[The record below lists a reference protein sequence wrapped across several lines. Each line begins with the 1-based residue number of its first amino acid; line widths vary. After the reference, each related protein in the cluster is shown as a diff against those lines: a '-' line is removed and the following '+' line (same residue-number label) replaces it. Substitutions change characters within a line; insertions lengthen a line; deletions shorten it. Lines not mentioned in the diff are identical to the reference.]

1 MKLADVSVRRPVFAV
16 MMSAALIVMG
26 WFSYRQLGLDLMP
39 KTDYPTVTVSTSLS
53 GASAEEIETTVTK
66 PIEAAV
72 NTINGIDE
80 LRCSSSQGSSRCS
93 ITFVLEREI
102 EAATQDVRD
111 KVATVH
117 FPRDTDPPSVTKID
131 PDSAP
136 VLTVV
141 VYAKRA
147 PKELTQIADKQIK
160 EVLETVQDVGEVML
174 MGNRRR
180 EIRVLLNPTR
190 LTAYQMTTSQVFNA
204 IARQNTETP
213 GGSFISGPA
222 EIAMRTM
229 GRLRDVKDFERI
241 VLSYKEGSVVT
252 VGDVARVTDSN
263 EEVRSQTRLWEADM
277 GKDAEG
283 ETAISLSIRKQSG
296 TNTVAV
302 VDRVLER
309 LDRIKAGLPSDIS
322 VKTTRDQSRF
332 IRKSFEEIQHHL
344 LLGGLFAAIVVFLF
358 IRNLRIT
365 IIAALAI
372 PTSIIGTFTAMKAL
386 GFTLNNM
393 TMLSLSL
400 ATGIVIDD
408 AIVVLENIFRYIE
421 EKGATPKEAAIK
433 ATSEIGLAVMATT
446 ISLVVIFLP
455 VAFMTGQVGRYFYS
469 FGLSSATAIMISMF
483 VSFTLT
489 PALCAYWLRSAD
501 ARQGHAGD
509 TKNRGFYA
517 WMDRRYG
524 QMLEWSIAHR
534 GIMLGIAGAVVLSA
548 AVLYPYVGKELV
560 PDDDQ
565 SEFSANLRLPRGTS
579 FARTLDYV
587 KPIDSEIRTALG
599 ENLAAM
605 MTSIQNGSANYS
617 IQLTP
622 IDQRDQS
629 QQQLMQ
635 VVRRVLSKYR
645 NARTSV
651 SGGTDISG
659 ASSAGSRGGG
669 GGGMNRLNLILQGPD
684 VEELQKL
691 SYAGDDMK
699 GTIQAPGPESLL
711 AKLREIDGVTD
722 SDTSFEPTQPELR
735 ITIDRKRAADMGVPL
750 DTLSST
756 MRTLVGGEE
765 VSKFKDGDEQYSVRL
780 QLDDQYRRDP
790 RTMGDLV
797 VPAAGGRMVRVSEVA
812 ALTLGNAP
820 ASIDRY
826 NRMRQ
831 ISVNANLDTLKINLG
846 DAIAKA
852 RLKVRELNL
861 KAGYQVT
868 FGGSA
873 KTLSEAGNDFVIVII
888 LSIVF
893 IYMVLASQ
901 FNSFVHPLTIMTSL
915 PLSLP
920 AGMLALMMFG
930 MTINVYSAIGLM
942 MLFGIVKKNSILQVD
957 YTNTLRHEGLGRH
970 EAMMQANH
978 VRLRPILMTTLSIVA
993 GMLPIAF
1000 GRGAGSGSRASMAVT
1015 IIGGQV
1021 LCLLLTLL
1029 ITPVVYSYFDDMRE
1043 AKATDVIKALFN
1055 LVRGRRAAK
1064 AALPG
1069 GQTSPIPVAPPA
1081 PEPQAGK

>member
-16 MMSAALIVMG
+16 MMSAALIVLG
-26 WFSYRQLGLDLMP
+26 WFSYRELGLDLMP
-39 KTDYPTVTVSTSLS
+39 KTDYPTISASASLP
-53 GASAEEIETTVTK
+53 GASAEEVETSITK

-80 LRCSSSQGSSRCS
+80 LRCSSSQGSARCS
-93 ITFVLEREI
+93 ITFVLERDI

-111 KVATVH
+111 KLASVH
-117 FPRDTDPPSVTKID
+117 FPRDTEPATVTKMD
-131 PDSAP
+131 PDSSP
-136 VLTVV
+136 VISIL
-141 VYAKRA
+141 VYARRS
-147 PKELTQIADKQIK
+147 PKELTQIADTQIK
-160 EVLETVQDVGEVML
+160 QVLETVQDVGEVSL

-180 EIRVLLNPTR
+180 EIRILLNPSR
-190 LTAYQMTTSQVFNA
+190 LNAYSLATAQVA
-204 IARQNTETP
+204 SAVSRQNLESP
-213 GGSFISGPA
+213 GGSFTTGPA
-222 EIAMRTM
+222 EISMRTM
-229 GRLRDVKDFERI
+229 GRLRDVRDFEKI
-241 VLSYKEGSVVT
+241 VLAYKDGSVVT

-263 EEVRSQTRLWEADM
+263 EEVRSQTRLWEASM
-277 GKDAEG
+277 GKDAVG
-283 ETAISLSIRKQSG
+283 ENAISLFIRKQSG
-296 TNTVAV
+296 TNTIEV
-302 VDRVLER
+302 VDRVVAR
-309 LDRIKAGLPSDIS
+309 LKRIEAGLPADIS
-322 VKTTRDQSRF
+322 VKTTRDQSRY
-332 IRKSFEEIQHHL
+332 IRKSFEEIQFHL
-344 LLGGLFAAIVVFLF
+344 VLGGLFAAGVVFLF
-358 IRNLRIT
+358 IRNVRVTL
-365 IIAALAI
+365 IAALAI
-372 PTSIIGTFTAMKAL
+372 PTSIIGTFTVMKAL

-421 EKGATPKEAAIK
+421 EKGVSPREAAMK
-433 ATSEIGLAVMATT
+433 ATGEIGLAVMATT
-446 ISLVVIFLP
+446 LSLVVIFLP

-469 FGLSSATAIMISMF
+469 FGISSAAAILISMF

-489 PALCAYWLRSAD
+489 PALCAYWLREAD
-501 ARQGHAGD
+501 ARQGHQSQ
-509 TKNRGFYA
+509 TKQRGLYA
-517 WMDRRYG
+517 WIDRKYG
-524 QMLEWSIAHR
+524 VMLEWSIAHR
-534 GIMLGIAGAVVLSA
+534 GIMLTIAGVVVASA
-548 AVLYPYVGKELV
+548 ALIYPYVGQELV

-579 FARTLDYV
+579 FDRTLEYAT
-587 KPIDSEIRTALG
+587 PIEGELRTRLG
-599 ENLAAM
+599 DNLDAM
-605 MTSIQNGSANYS
+605 MVSIQNGSANYS

-622 IDQRDQS
+622 IGNRELS

-635 VVRRVLSKYR
+635 VARGVLSKYR

-659 ASSAGSRGGG
+659 ASSSGGRGGG
-669 GGGMNRLNLILQGPD
+669 GGSMNRLSLILQGPD

-691 SYAGDDMK
+691 AYAGDDMK
-699 GTIQAPGPESLL
+699 GTIQLPGSSSLL
-711 AKLREIDGVTD
+711 AKLREIEGVTD

-735 ITIDRKRAADMGVPL
+735 ITVDRQRAADMGVPL

-756 MRTLVGGEE
+756 LRTLVGGEE
-765 VSKFKDGDEQYSVRL
+765 VSKFKDGDDQYSVTLR
-780 QLDDQYRRDP
+780 LDDQFRKDP
-790 RTMGDLV
+790 QAMGDLV
-797 VPAAGGRMVRVSEVA
+797 VPASGGRMVRVSDVA

-820 ASIDRY
+820 ASIERY

-831 ISVNANLDTLKINLG
+831 ISVSANLDPLKIKLG
-846 DAIAKA
+846 DAISQA
-852 RLKVRELNL
+852 RVKVGELDL

-873 KTLSEAGNDFVIVII
+873 RALSEAGSDFILVMI

-901 FNSFVHPLTIMTSL
+901 FNSFVHPLTIMTAL

-920 AGMLALMMFG
+920 AGLLTLILFG
-930 MTINVYSAIGLM
+930 MTINIYSAIGLM

-957 YTNTLRHEGLGRH
+957 YTNTLRAEGMERH
-970 EAMMQANH
+970 EALIAANH
-978 VRLRPILMTTLSIVA
+978 VRLRPILMTTMSIVA

-1015 IIGGQV
+1015 IIGGQI

-1029 ITPVVYSYFDDMRE
+1029 ITPVVYSYFDDLRE
-1043 AKATDVIKALFN
+1043 VKATDMIKALFN
-1055 LVRGRRAAK
+1055 RLAGRKDIR

-1069 GQTSPIPVAPPA
+1069 AQPTPVPQTD
-1081 PEPQAGK
+1081 